1 MLSGLFADHQNEEEM
16 GKIFI
21 AALAALSLSIAVQA
35 TTFHVAT
42 NGSDANRGTEAAPFR
57 TIQHAA
63 NLAQPG
69 DVISVHEGFYRERV
83 SPPRGGTSD
92 ANRIASPP
100 AGGRHGRIESPPP
113 SP

>member
-1 MLSGLFADHQNEEEM
+1 M

-21 AALAALSLSIAVQA
+21 AALAALSLSIAAQA

-83 SPPRGGTSD
+83 SPPRGGTST
-92 ANRIASPP
+92 
-100 AGGRHGRIESPPP
+100 RIESSTRLRPAR
-113 SP
+113 SL